1 MANKS
6 GDRVLVGLWLM
17 LALFLV
23 MLITARLPDEGQI
36 LTSIIMLGILLITR
50 PIHNIQFIRLVF
62 LFTAGF
68 VACRYLYWRTTET
81 LTYYD
86 PLSYM
91 FAIVLYLAEIYG
103 IIIFF
108 MGLFVNV
115 QPYRRPVA
123 PLPDNQEKWP
133 SVDVMI
139 PSYSEGINVLE
150 TTIIAALQI
159 NYPKSKLNVYL
170 CDDGGTDQRCNWPDP
185 EPGDADYHKKL
196 ERARNIRESSKA
208 RRLELQ
214 ALCQDLGCTYLTRPR
229 NEHSKAG
236 NLNYALM
243 NHTSG
248 EIILILDAD
257 HVPTN
262 DILLNTVGWMV
273 RDPKMFLVQTP
284 HFFLNADPIEKNLGT
299 FGYMPSENEMF
310 YRQIQM
316 GLDFWDAS
324 FFCGS
329 AAILRRSA
337 LMEVG
342 GISGETITEDAET
355 ALNLHARGWHSAYI
369 QRPMVSGLSPEEF
382 TDFMGQRQRWAQG
395 MASIFRLSNPL
406 LKNGLTLPQRICY
419 LNSCIFWFFP
429 FARLTFLL
437 APIPFLM
444 FGLKIYDTN
453 ALTFLAFGL
462 PHIMAVLM
470 ASDFLYGKLRWTFIS
485 EIYELLQS
493 FYTLPA
499 VMTGLI
505 KPKGAA
511 FKVTAKGKQLDE
523 DYLAPVTHW
532 FYLVGGAVMLSIG
545 YGIYK
550 LAMQMH
556 FIYTE
561 KMANHTFAEISTSLL
576 TSEGEFYATI
586 ITLGWAMLNMLM
598 LLASLGAVVERKQRR
613 VAHRLPVDEGAV
625 LHADGHEMPAR
636 IVDIATGGLR
646 LQLKE
651 SASQFFKMGDKI
663 VVRPEDYPGQ
673 IGLQLNMIV
682 RRVSEA
688 RNGLIDVGAS
698 FDPGSKEERFAKVAF
713 VHCRSQRYVDFQHNR
728 SKRRPGIIFGLWHL
742 TRLGAYNL
750 PRFFIFFIRA
760 VNETLGDLRR
770 RIFRPLTGNQQRA
783 RS

>member
-1 MANKS
+1 MA
-6 GDRVLVGLWLM
+6 LVS
-17 LALFLV
+17 
-23 MLITARLPDEGQI
+23 ARLSEEGQI
-36 LTSIIMLGILLITR
+36 ATSLALLVLLLLTR
-50 PIHNIQFIRLVF
+50 PIHNIQIIRLLF
-62 LFTAGF
+62 LFAAGF
-68 VACRYLYWRTTET
+68 IALRYLFWRTTST

-86 PLSYM
+86 PLSYA
-91 FAIVLYLAEIYG
+91 FAIILFLAELYG
-103 IIIFF
+103 ILIFF
-108 MGLFVNV
+108 MGLFVNL

-133 SVDVMI
+133 SVDVLV
-139 PSYSEGINVLE
+139 PSYNEEPAVLE

-159 NYPKSKLNVYL
+159 NYPKDKLKVYL

-185 EPGDADYHKKL
+185 EPGEPDYHKKL
-196 ERARNIRESSKA
+196 ARAQSIREGSIK
-208 RRLELQ
+208 RRATLQ
-214 ALCQDLGCTYLTRPR
+214 ALCLELGCNYITRPR

-236 NLNYALM
+236 NLNYALH
-243 NHTSG
+243 NHTKG
-248 EIILILDAD
+248 ELILILDAD

-316 GLDFWDAS
+316 GLDFWNAS

-329 AAILRRSA
+329 AAILRRTA

-355 ALNLHARGWHSAYI
+355 ALNLHSRGWHSAYI

-395 MASIFRLSNPL
+395 MASIFVLSNPL
-406 LKNGLTLPQRICY
+406 LKNGLSLAQRICY
-419 LNSCIFWFFP
+419 LNSCMFWFFP

-437 APIPFLM
+437 APLPFLM

-453 ALTFLAFGL
+453 ALTFLAYGL
-462 PHIMAVLM
+462 PHIVAVLI
-470 ASDFLYGKLRWTFIS
+470 ASDYLYGKLRWTFIS

-493 FYTLPA
+493 FYTMPA
-499 VMTGLI
+499 VMTGLF

-532 FYLVGGAVMLSIG
+532 FYLVGGAVMLSIL
-545 YGIYK
+545 YGIFK
-550 LAMQMH
+550 LAEQMH
-556 FIYTE
+556 YIYTE
-561 KMANHTFAEISTSLL
+561 KMVNRTFAEITQSLL
-576 TSEGEFYATI
+576 TSEGDFYATV
-586 ITLGWAMLNMLM
+586 ITLGWAMLNMLL

-625 LHADGHEMPAR
+625 LHAEGHEMPAR

-651 SASQFFKMGDKI
+651 SAAQFFKVGDKI

-682 RRVSEA
+682 RRVSES
-688 RNGLIDVGAS
+688 RGGLIDVGAS
-698 FDPGSKEERFAKVAF
+698 FDPGSLKERFAKVAF

-728 SKRRPGIIFGLWHL
+728 SKRRPGILYGLAHL
-742 TRLGAYNL
+742 TRLGMYNL
-750 PRFFIFFIRA
+750 PRFFYFFIRS
-760 VNETLGDLRR
+760 VHETFGDLRR
-770 RIFRPLTGNQQRA
+770 RIFRSSVPKRQA
-783 RS
+783 S